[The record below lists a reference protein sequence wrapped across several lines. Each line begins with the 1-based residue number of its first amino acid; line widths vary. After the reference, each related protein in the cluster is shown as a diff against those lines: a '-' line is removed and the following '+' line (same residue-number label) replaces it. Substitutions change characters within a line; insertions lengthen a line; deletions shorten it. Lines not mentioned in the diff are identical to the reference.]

1 LTTRENALALTSE
14 CTLVEDS
21 NDRTALG
28 LCNTGSTEVKSSIVH
43 LLTCNWKTDN
53 KQVRITADGRRPTL
67 QRDNSSSFG
76 FGLGYRADMGG
87 GTSGD
92 LRDLTGD
99 ETTEEIDSE
108 TGREDL
114 SDDETTEEVDS
125 QTRSEGLKD
134 KATEEIV
141 HVRAEDNDGQ
151 GPVEE
156 MV

>member
-1 LTTRENALALTSE
+1 
-14 CTLVEDS
+14 
-21 NDRTALG
+21 
-28 LCNTGSTEVKSSIVH
+28 
-43 LLTCNWKTDN
+43 
-53 KQVRITADGRRPTL
+53 
-67 QRDNSSSFG
+67 
-76 FGLGYRADMGG
+76 MGG

-114 SDDETTEEVDS
+114 SDDETTEEADS